1 MFLRK
6 LKKTSE
12 KKNWDIVERLH
23 QNMAK
28 YSLDTIY
35 YQAEIKGQT
44 VTWIVPQSFG
54 FVQQPQPSQA
64 GNNDRGG
71 EEDMEDRVAALN
83 QSLFKTVVEEEE
95 EQLESITVGDEEKH
109 LEAEKEREARER

>member
-1 MFLRK
+1 
-6 LKKTSE
+6 
-12 KKNWDIVERLH
+12 
-23 QNMAK
+23 MAK

-71 EEDMEDRVAALN
+71 EEDMEDRVAATWPTHVDWKT
-83 QSLFKTVVEEEE
+83 QSCFLKISVEEF
-95 EQLESITVGDEEKH
+95 VGIY
-109 LEAEKEREARER
+109 